1 MFRKKN
7 TLKVVV
13 AVSGVDPGIDAAMH
27 AERLTKRSF
36 VQRAWGNRVG

>member
-13 AVSGVDPGIDAAMH
+13 AVSGVDPGIDAACTQS
-27 AERLTKRSF
+27 A
-36 VQRAWGNRVG
+36 